1 MTDKHTLV
9 ERLQQQ
15 LEIIQDYDR
24 PLPWVVHSGSSYR
37 RIASKPTRENPRS
50 FPDGNVLHGI
60 VDRHDG
66 HHDLSM
72 GEAQL
77 VALVA
82 IINAIPE
89 LCTRITALEAEKAE
103 LVEVV
108 SRLTS
113 FVEALAD
120 NDLDEPI
127 ADNGMTVGGKLQN
140 DAPALVLYARATL
153 AKHQEGDG

>member
-89 LCTRITALEAEKAE
+89 LCTRITALEAREAE
-103 LVEVV
+103 LVE
-108 SRLTS
+108 RLS
-113 FVEALAD
+113 NAAEELEYFVEFARRQS
-120 NDLDEPI
+120 EFE
-127 ADNGMTVGGKLQN
+127 G
-140 DAPALVLYARATL
+140 DAEAGFAAVREARATL
-153 AKHQEGDG
+153 AKHQGEGK